1 MDGKITSVDK
11 AVSERMKQFMAHYGY
26 TQVAIAEACNVDVST
41 LSRYM
46 NNKKPWSSKML
57 QKIGSVFNVAFLWL
71 RDGIGEMFAEEK
83 AIGKAQFA
91 AFSQMLNA
99 NASPVSQNVISGD
112 NYQGTQTI
120 NATEGKITA
129 LEQKI
134 DAQAELLSEKDR
146 LIASQ
151 QAWLSD
157 KDKLI
162 ARQEA
167 EIAELRERLKQNWL
181 VGLGRIKRGTLCGSS
196 PTNRPTQRFKT
207 PQTTTLRFGTTKKG
221 GSKRTS
227 LLY

>member
-11 AVSERMKQFMAHYGY
+11 AVSERMKLFMSHYGY
-26 TQVAIAEACNVDVST
+26 TQAAIADACNVDVST
-41 LSRYM
+41 LSRCM

-57 QKIGSVFNVAFLWL
+57 QKIGSAFNVAFLWL
-71 RDGIGEMFAEEK
+71 RDGVGKMVAEEK

-91 AFSQMLNA
+91 AFNQMLDA
-99 NASPVSQNVISGD
+99 NSSPVSQNVISGD

-120 NATEGKITA
+120 NATEGKISA

-151 QAWLSD
+151 QAWLAD

-167 EIAELRERLKQNWL
+167 EIAELRERLKQN
-181 VGLGRIKRGTLCGSS
+181 
-196 PTNRPTQRFKT
+196 
-207 PQTTTLRFGTTKKG
+207 
-221 GSKRTS
+221 
-227 LLY
+227 

>member
-1 MDGKITSVDK
+1 MESVGLSQVK
-11 AVSERMKQFMAHYGY
+11 FAERCGIRPSNFNRALKSEKGISPQYLLRIAH
-26 TQVAIAEACNVDVST
+26 A
-41 LSRYM
+41 
-46 NNKKPWSSKML
+46 
-57 QKIGSVFNVAFLWL
+57 FNVNFEWL
-71 RDGIGEMFAEEK
+71 RNGIGEMFAEEK

-91 AFSQMLNA
+91 AFNQMLDA
-99 NASPVSQNVISGD
+99 NTSPVTQNIISGD
-112 NYQGTQTI
+112 NYQGSQTI

-167 EIAELRERLKQNWL
+167 EIAELRERLKQN
-181 VGLGRIKRGTLCGSS
+181 
-196 PTNRPTQRFKT
+196 
-207 PQTTTLRFGTTKKG
+207 
-221 GSKRTS
+221 
-227 LLY
+227 

>member
-26 TQVAIAEACNVDVST
+26 TQVAVAEACNVDVST

-91 AFSQMLNA
+91 AFNQMLDA
-99 NASPVSQNVISGD
+99 NSSPVS
-112 NYQGTQTI
+112 QGTQTI
-120 NATEGKITA
+120 NATEGKIAA

-134 DAQAELLSEKDR
+134 EAQAQLLAE
-146 LIASQ
+146 
-151 QAWLSD
+151 

-162 ARQEA
+162 VRQEQ
-167 EIAELRERLKQNWL
+167 EIEFLRGLVSKQ
-181 VGLGRIKRGTLCGSS
+181 
-196 PTNRPTQRFKT
+196 Q
-207 PQTTTLRFGTTKKG
+207 
-221 GSKRTS
+221 
-227 LLY
+227 